1 MDDEE
6 QKYRLIS
13 LKFIENNRIELI
25 KIYSQHL
32 QTEGDGILAINF
44 TEIDSKNKVDVSY
57 IPLTILALDIIENIN
72 KRKEINSETII
83 YFFLQTPVEEK
94 IIEID
99 ARSLIS

>member
-32 QTEGDGILAINF
+32 RTEGDGILAINF

>member
-99 ARSLIS
+99 ARSLIP